1 MGAEKKDTN
10 MVRKIIKG
18 DPLWGA
24 GGWVGS
30 RVRGS
35 LWGREGKG
43 WGKGQGWERIGL
55 GSGGGVRVG
64 VGVRG

>member
-1 MGAEKKDTN
+1 

-55 GSGGGVRVG
+55 VLGGGG
-64 VGVRG
+64 RGWG